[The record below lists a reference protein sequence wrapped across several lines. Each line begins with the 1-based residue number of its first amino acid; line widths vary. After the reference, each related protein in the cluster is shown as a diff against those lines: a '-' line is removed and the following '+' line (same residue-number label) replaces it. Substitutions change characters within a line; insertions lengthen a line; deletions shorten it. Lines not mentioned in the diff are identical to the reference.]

1 MSVIEKLVGNFTET
15 DIDDEIILMRLDN
28 GELLTLSDTGA
39 AIWRLIDGTRDR
51 EALIAAMA
59 AQYSADEEQ
68 LSRDVDD
75 FLGQLREARLIDER

>member
-75 FLGQLREARLIDER
+75 FLGQLTEARLIDER